1 MKLLKNKSII
11 LLFVAFVFFILL
23 ILMLL
28 FIYIKDGRN
37 ELLIKEAVNHNVSEE
52 ELGSPISQLL
62 AKDIIRSLFSPEEN
76 KGISEITIIKAS
88 TNYIKAN
95 LIDSFGGSYILA
107 LNVDGVWQKAFRG
120 NGIPKCADVSS
131 YGFPSDIVPACV
143 NEYNGDIITNEWPLI
158 KSLIASCEVREVMQ
172 AHSLYVSI
180 ELKDGSK
187 IVGFEPKIDDIIH
200 LAVEAQKKC
209 GKIFIATE

>member
-11 LLFVAFVFFILL
+11 LLFVAFVFFVLL
-23 ILMLL
+23 ILMFL
-28 FIYIKDGRN
+28 FVYIKDGRN
-37 ELLIKEAVNHNVSEE
+37 ELLTKETVNLNESEE
-52 ELGSPISQLL
+52 EADSPISQLV
-62 AKDIIRSLFSPEEN
+62 AKDIIRSLFSSEEN
-76 KGISEITIIKAS
+76 KGILEITIIKAS

-107 LNVDGVWQKAFRG
+107 LNINGAWQKVFRG
-120 NGIPKCADVSS
+120 NGIPKCVDVSR
-131 YGFPSDIVPACV
+131 YGFPADIVPACID
-143 NEYNGDIITNEWPLI
+143 EYNGDIITNEWPLI
-158 KSLIASCEVREVMQ
+158 KSLIANCEVREVMQ